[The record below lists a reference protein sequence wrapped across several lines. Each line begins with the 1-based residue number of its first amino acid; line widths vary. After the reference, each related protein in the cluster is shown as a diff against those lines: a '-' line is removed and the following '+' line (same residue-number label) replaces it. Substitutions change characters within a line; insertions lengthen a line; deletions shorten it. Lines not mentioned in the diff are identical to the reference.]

1 MIVAHLADSHI
12 APQGD
17 LRDPVTGLNARL
29 MDRYR
34 CTRFCVTDAL
44 ARGAELILHAGDLLN
59 SARPT
64 PTEGR
69 LARQALQ
76 PAIDAGVPVVL
87 ILGNHEAG
95 GAQANHALE
104 WLKSWPGVTVIDQPC
119 LLDVWRDA
127 DNAGPLQVLA
137 YSETPPAGV
146 YCPQRHI
153 QIACLPWQ
161 ERRELLTDP
170 VNRQKSPAELNLL
183 MREVVME
190 RLWAL
195 AEQRTEGVPCVL
207 LAHAAVEE
215 ADLGSGVG
223 ALGTDWTLTRGELA
237 SLGFD
242 TVLLGH
248 YHQPQV
254 LHSEP
259 PIAYC
264 GSPEACAFGE
274 EGQEK
279 VYHLLA
285 IGADGVRMEPIATP
299 FRRLVT
305 LGPEDFDEE
314 GALRAPHAMVSELS
328 GAIVRLRLPQVIGD
342 RQRAMTATLEQSG
355 AVEVRV
361 EIERAEVQ
369 ARRETGVSSEMS
381 AAQALDAWLEQK
393 PDLKPL
399 RDELQEAAAQ
409 VEAAMQGGA
418 S

>member
-1 MIVAHLADSHI
+1 M
-12 APQGD
+12 
-17 LRDPVTGLNARL
+17 
-29 MDRYR
+29 
-34 CTRFCVTDAL
+34 
-44 ARGAELILHAGDLLN
+44 
-59 SARPT
+59 
-64 PTEGR
+64 
-69 LARQALQ
+69 
-76 PAIDAGVPVVL
+76 VL

-95 GAQANHALE
+95 GARADHALE
-104 WLKSWPGVTVIDQPC
+104 WLRTWRGVTVVDKPC
-119 LLDVWRDA
+119 LLDAWRTGD
-127 DNAGPLQVLA
+127 GKLLV
-137 YSETPPAGV
+137 SPAGEHPNPDTV
-146 YCPQRHI
+146 M

-161 ERRELLTDP
+161 ERRDLLADPELRKLT
-170 VNRQKSPAELNLL
+170 PAELNLR

-195 AEQRTEGVPCVL
+195 ADSAQRMEGVPCVL
-207 LAHAAVEE
+207 LAHCAVEE

-223 ALGTDWTLTRGELA
+223 ALGTDWTLRTVDLEA
-237 SLGFD
+237 LGFD
-242 TVLLGH
+242 VVMLGH
-248 YHQPQV
+248 YHKPQT
-254 LHSEP
+254 LGEKM
-259 PIAYC
+259 PIYYS
-264 GSPEACAFGE
+264 GSPEACSFGE

-399 RDELQEAAAQ
+399 RDELQEEAAR
-409 VEAAMQGGA
+409 VEAAMGGGA